1 LASIASPRAHVV
13 LRRGKAWSDSEGD
26 ALRVRY
32 GELAAA
38 GETKEAI
45 VAALAGEFGR
55 GSWSIR
61 KRLKIILGPGTR

>member
-1 LASIASPRAHVV
+1 V
-13 LRRGKAWSDSEGD
+13 LRGGNAWSDSEGD
-26 ALRVRY
+26 GLRVRS

-45 VAALAGEFGR
+45 VTALAGEFGR